1 MKDCVRNAWVVAGC
15 VTAMLLAAAPVGG
28 QDFEDWQDA
37 ELLTL
42 VRAVDVARQGAP
54 AMEGVLSYDG
64 IDYLPSYLKGADD
77 VTYVPF
83 TLLVDP
89 AAVSDED
96 NDVQDNIVVYV
107 AMAEAGSDS
116 SDLAFEN
123 GFYVEA
129 DEREGDRVRVS
140 GNLQAEGG
148 DYDLYIAIRYS
159 FDDEAPVEASIDAF
173 GRQSRATVVPPITV
187 LRERVTIPDLWNDEL
202 QTSSVLLTEDVQPLQ
217 QAPTPEELAEFPYMV
232 GPTRVIPRLTGD
244 FGKQDVLGFVFV
256 IYNTGHDGGMP
267 DVTVDYDFYTQND
280 GGEDFFNRTAPQQ
293 LGPQTLPPGFDVRQG
308 MQLVTGQNIPLGG
321 FPAGSYRL
329 EIKVTDNEEND
340 ELTQDLFFSVA
351 DN

>member
-15 VTAMLLAAAPVGG
+15 VTAMLLAAPPVGA
-28 QDFEDWQDA
+28 QDLEDWQDA

-83 TLLVDP
+83 TLLIDP

-96 NDVQDNIVVYV
+96 NDVQDNIVAYV

-202 QTSSVLLTEDVQPLQ
+202 QTSSVLLTQDVQPLQ
-217 QAPTPEELAEFPYMV
+217 RAPTPEELAEFPYMV
-232 GPTRVIPRLTGD
+232 GPTRVIPRLSGD

-293 LGPQTLPPGFDVRQG
+293 LGPQTLPPGFDIRQG

-329 EIKVTDNEEND
+329 EIKVTDNEEDD
-340 ELTQDLFFSVA
+340 EMTQDLFFSVA

>member
-1 MKDCVRNAWVVAGC
+1 MKDCVRSAWVVAGC
-15 VTAMLLAAAPVGG
+15 VTAMLLPAAPVGA
-28 QDFEDWQDA
+28 QDLEDWQNA

-42 VRAVDVARQGAP
+42 AEAINEVRQGQRAP
-54 AMEGVLSYDG
+54 DDG
-64 IDYLPSYLKGADD
+64 AITYLPSFLKGADD
-77 VTYVPF
+77 STYVPF
-83 TLLVDP
+83 TLLIDA

-96 NDVQDNIVVYV
+96 NDVQDNIVAYV
-107 AMAEAGSDS
+107 AMAEPGSDS
-116 SDLAFEN
+116 SDLDFEN

-129 DEREGDRVRVS
+129 DEREGDRLRVV

-159 FDDEAPVEASIDAF
+159 FDGDAPVERSLNPVTRRIVE
-173 GRQSRATVVPPITV
+173 QTVVPPITI

-202 QTSSVLLTEDVQPLQ
+202 QTSSVLLTQDVQPLQ

-232 GPTRVIPRLTGD
+232 GPTRIIPRLSGD
-244 FGKQDVLGFVFV
+244 FGQQDVLGFVFV

-267 DVTVDYDFYTQND
+267 DVTVDYDFYAQND

-293 LGPQTLPPGFDVRQG
+293 FGSQTLPPGFDVRQG

-321 FPAGSYRL
+321 FPEGAYRL
-329 EIKVTDNEEND
+329 EIKITDNEED
-340 ELTQDLFFSVA
+340 EELMQNLFFSVG
-351 DN
+351 N

>member
-1 MKDCVRNAWVVAGC
+1 MKDCVRSAWVVAGC
-15 VTAMLLAAAPVGG
+15 VTAMLLAVAPVGA
-28 QDFEDWQDA
+28 QDLEDWQEE
-37 ELLTL
+37 ELRTL
-42 VRAVDVARQGAP
+42 VAAVDQARRGERAPDVGA
-54 AMEGVLSYDG
+54 
-64 IDYLPSYLKGADD
+64 ITYLPSYLKGAED

-83 TLLVDP
+83 TLLIDR

-96 NDVQDNIVVYV
+96 NDVQDNIVAYV
-107 AMAEAGSDS
+107 AMAEPGSDS
-116 SDLAFEN
+116 SDLDFEN

-129 DEREGDRVRVS
+129 DEREGDRVRVA

-159 FDDEAPVEASIDAF
+159 FDDDAPIERSLDPVT
-173 GRQSRATVVPPITV
+173 RQIIEQTVVPPITI

-202 QTSSVLLTEDVQPLQ
+202 QTSSVLLTQDVQPLQ

-232 GPTRVIPRLTGD
+232 GPTRVIPRLSGD

-321 FPAGSYRL
+321 FPAASYRL
-329 EIKVTDNEEND
+329 EIKVTDNEED
-340 ELTQDLFFSVA
+340 EELTQELFFSVA